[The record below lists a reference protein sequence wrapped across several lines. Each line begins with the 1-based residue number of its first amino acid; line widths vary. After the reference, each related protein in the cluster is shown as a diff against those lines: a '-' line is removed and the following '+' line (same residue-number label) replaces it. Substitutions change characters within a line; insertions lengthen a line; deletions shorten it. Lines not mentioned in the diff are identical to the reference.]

1 MEKMYEEILSLVEE
15 FINELDDETVNNSA
29 EKRRENEEKAID
41 KYLEAVRKNNRNYDA
56 EEVQQAREDGRVTR
70 EKYQKN
76 QDLRAK
82 RDKRLEKK
90 LADFKE
96 RLLNRKPQTTKE
108 TQKAASDHANAM
120 IDQYY
125 RNKLEKV
132 FSNECFEEI
141 TSLIRESLEEVI
153 KKNLES
159 SPVGSKEWYKAMGQ
173 SLKANTA
180 KTKAQ
185 LQRREEGKPM
195 LDERPKAERKQAT
208 SDYFR
213 RNRAVESLEDLASLI
228 EGELINFQEKRKQ
241 KVLDRNAEKMAQMMQ
256 DGSLNAV
263 RVLPNKELIG
273 DPAAIKK
280 VKDIQAENEEVIRK
294 CRKHG

>member
-15 FINELDDETVNNSA
+15 FINELDDETVDNVRNKRAHNVEKAMHNFLKARDEGTPEEA
-29 EKRRENEEKAID
+29 EKAKQEWDKAGDKLVNID
-41 KYLEAVRKNNRNYDA
+41 KLRNLRGARKEEARKA
-56 EEVQQAREDGRVTR
+56 
-70 EKYQKN
+70 
-76 QDLRAK
+76 LAK
-82 RDKRLEKK
+82 
-90 LADFKE
+90 FKE
-96 RLLNRKPQTTKE
+96 KLLNRKPQTAKE

-120 IDQYY
+120 IDQHF
-125 RNKLEKV
+125 RNKLEKA
-132 FSNECFEEI
+132 FSNECFE
-141 TSLIRESLEEVI
+141 SLISLIQESLEEI
-153 KKNLES
+153 TNRNLEKAELG
-159 SPVGSKEWYKAMGQ
+159 SPEWYKAMSH
-173 SLKANTA
+173 SLKAGSL
-180 KTKAQ
+180 KTQARI
-185 LQRREEGKPM
+185 QRREEGKPM

-213 RNRAVESLEDLASLI
+213 RNKAVESLEDLASLI

-294 CRKHG
+294 CRRHG